1 MSPLK
6 WKKVVCGCSAD
17 RVRLT
22 SGVDRRVHCGKARM
36 ASRRRPIG
44 YEGSCRPRLRRLM
57 RIGFSDRSRKP
68 RRSRRPTLPTSRF
81 TLESRGAL
89 ECSGT
94 KKRFPSPRLPRR
106 SRCSARLVLTH
117 GPLALF
123 QSGGCCDGSLPLCL
137 LADDL
142 APGPGDVLLGEVTGV
157 PFYID
162 AEQFRRWGDP
172 EFLLDV
178 AGGAPEGF
186 SLGLPNAH
194 FVTLS
199 PVCKAGAA

>member
-1 MSPLK
+1 M
-6 WKKVVCGCSAD
+6 
-17 RVRLT
+17 
-22 SGVDRRVHCGKARM
+22 
-36 ASRRRPIG
+36 
-44 YEGSCRPRLRRLM
+44 LRNEETVSITATPQATAML
-57 RIGFSDRSRKP
+57 SQ
-68 RRSRRPTLPTSRF
+68 
-81 TLESRGAL
+81 
-89 ECSGT
+89 
-94 KKRFPSPRLPRR
+94 
-106 SRCSARLVLTH
+106 LVLTH

-142 APGPGDVLLGEVTGV
+142 APGPGDLLLGEVAGV

-199 PVCKAGAA
+199 PVCQAGAA